1 MTKLRLAILL
11 LAFFIVGI
19 AQAAPLDG
27 TEAIRARLH
36 ALIPDLRPDS
46 IKPTPVDGVYEV
58 RYGAQVLYLS
68 GDGRYYFRGNLMD
81 LKQHK
86 DLTEAARSKARVDML
101 SKVDER
107 QMIVFSP
114 KNPKYTIT
122 VFTDIDCPYCRKLH
136 FQIAQYMSEGIKVR
150 YLAFPRAGVNSPS
163 YDKAVNVW
171 CADNRR
177 VALTRAKRDEPIP
190 HKTCKNPIKAQMKL
204 GRLLGVSGT
213 PAIVLENG
221 EMIPGYQP
229 PRVLAAALAKLD
241 RSDKSQAAN

>member
-1 MTKLRLAILL
+1 MIKMRFAMLL
-11 LAFFIVGI
+11 VAFFIVDV
-19 AQAAPLDG
+19 AQAAAPSE

-46 IKPTPVDGVYEV
+46 IKPTPVDDMYEV
-58 RYGAQVLYLS
+58 RYGAQILYLS

-81 LKQHK
+81 LEQHK
-86 DLTEAARSKARVDML
+86 DLTEAARNKARINML
-101 SKVDER
+101 NKVDER

-114 KNPKYTIT
+114 KNPKHTIT

-136 FQIAQYMSEGIKVR
+136 SQIAQYMGEGIKVR

-171 CADNRR
+171 CAGNRK

-190 HKTCKNPIKAQMKL
+190 NKTCKNPVKTQMEL

-229 PRVLAAALAKLD
+229 PKVLAATLAALD
-241 RSDKSQAAN
+241 RSEKSHAAN